1 MPIHLLDLPVDV
13 LALILK
19 PFLVQRRT
27 IPLCPCG
34 SSFHSWS
41 WLEVR
46 SLPILLINSVIH
58 RIATRLFYQSN
69 TFMLDLEHDHGPHVE
84 GCLPELAKGAHAA
97 DVLRVQNAPDGG
109 APIYRGKNILMIWPA
124 LSRIRC
130 LEIRLEQLE
139 PWIGRLVWPLIQ
151 DMIVRGDLTDLRV
164 KVSACTDFI
173 SDSEDN
179 SNPLDPSESLR
190 DHFVSRELGPSQENG
205 LKKWHPMSTKGED
218 AVKARNIIFTVSPLA
233 LLRALIRG
241 FVTWG
246 IFLDRVCQ
254 SCGLRRTNLI
264 WVDTSSFFTPIDQI
278 EKWLI
283 SQVLHVHTQ
292 IWTYR
297 GSQHYYKGHIIS
309 LLKDVG
315 TVYHT
320 PPLMSS
326 MRHSEYAERRTM
338 VSSSDG
344 HKGNVCA
351 DITQEVDDVPLCT
364 SRPVGRT

>member
-41 WLEVR
+41 RLEVR
-46 SLPILLINSVIH
+46 PLPILLVNSVIH

-97 DVLRVQNAPDGG
+97 DVLRVQNGPDAG
-109 APIYRGKNILMIWPA
+109 APTYRGKNILMIWPA

-139 PWIGRLVWPLIQ
+139 PWVGRLVWPLIQ

-164 KVSACTDFI
+164 KVNACTDFI

-190 DHFVSRELGPSQENG
+190 DHFVTWELGPSQENG
-205 LKKWHPMSTKGED
+205 LKKWPPMSTKGEV
-218 AVKARNIIFTVSPLA
+218 AAKARNIIFTVSPLA
-233 LLRALIRG
+233 
-241 FVTWG
+241 
-246 IFLDRVCQ
+246 
-254 SCGLRRTNLI
+254 
-264 WVDTSSFFTPIDQI
+264 
-278 EKWLI
+278 
-283 SQVLHVHTQ
+283 
-292 IWTYR
+292 
-297 GSQHYYKGHIIS
+297 S
-309 LLKDVG
+309 LLA
-315 TVYHT
+315 TVQNPH
-320 PPLMSS
+320 L
-326 MRHSEYAERRTM
+326 R
-338 VSSSDG
+338 
-344 HKGNVCA
+344 
-351 DITQEVDDVPLCT
+351 T
-364 SRPVGRT
+364 SRLWVSVKTLHWPAWEPYHKPRRVGANIPENSPSHIDSEMMEIDWKSILSVIDPEGRAKAAGSAE